1 MTHIPD
7 RSATLADLAAL
18 EASIGAERRRGEA
31 LAQRRAALEEEIAV
45 ARAERAAL
53 RAGIPDTETA
63 GEGCGVVLVYH
74 RVSSIGSGPGEPSV
88 TPTDFRA
95 HMADLAEHYRPL
107 ALEALVRGLGTGSL
121 PDRAVAVTLDD
132 GYLDAL
138 DAASPVLSDLGV
150 PATFFCTTAR
160 LEEEH
165 ELWWDTLER
174 ILVEGRGASE
184 SLALSLAG
192 TPRTFRTGTLD
203 ARRETLAALGEA
215 LRTATLEERDDAL
228 ADLARWHGGP
238 LAARA
243 THRAL
248 TGEEIQRLARRAG
261 HSVGAHSVNHLA
273 LPQQPA
279 DVRVREVAECR
290 RRLEHLLQREVA
302 AFAYPYG
309 AYDDATV
316 EAVRAAGFEAALTV
330 EEGLSHVGGDPLRL
344 PRVEV
349 RSSGVDAFAMRLAR
363 LFASDRNRV
372 LAT

>member
-1 MTHIPD
+1 M
-7 RSATLADLAAL
+7 
-18 EASIGAERRRGEA
+18 
-31 LAQRRAALEEEIAV
+31 
-45 ARAERAAL
+45 
-53 RAGIPDTETA
+53 
-63 GEGCGVVLVYH
+63 
-74 RVSSIGSGPGEPSV
+74 
-88 TPTDFRA
+88 A
-95 HMADLAEHYRPL
+95 HLAEHYRPL

-138 DAASPVLSDLGV
+138 DRASPILIDLGV

-174 ILVEGRGASE
+174 VLLDGSGRSD
-184 SLALSLAG
+184 SLALRLAG
-192 TPRTFRTGTLD
+192 TPRTFGTGTLD
-203 ARRETLAALGEA
+203 ARRQALAALGEA

-228 ADLARWHGGP
+228 AALARWHGGP

-248 TGEEIQRLARRAG
+248 TGAEIQRLARRPG
-261 HSVGAHSVNHLA
+261 HAVGAHSSNHLA
-273 LPQQPA
+273 LPPQTPK
-279 DVRVREVAECR
+279 VRAREVAGCR
-290 RRLEHLLQREVA
+290 RRLELLLQREVA

-330 EEGLSHVGGDPLRL
+330 EEGLSHAGGDPLRL

-349 RSSGVDAFAMRLAR
+349 RSSGVDAFAVRLAR